1 MGDKKKKKK
10 KKGKRRKTTKT
21 MRTFHIGIF
30 FSFTGTKQQ
39 FHVFPSV
46 FSLIKYFG
54 GYGKKTLGHY
64 QFSFL

>member
-10 KKGKRRKTTKT
+10 EKRKKKENNKNHENISHR
-21 MRTFHIGIF
+21 HF
-30 FSFTGTKQQ
+30 FSFTGTEQQ